1 MVLGRPADAG
11 TADLRTLRPHHR
23 LRTGRGGGPP
33 GGPGR
38 PGAGAKWRQPGRAL
52 DFAADWLAG
61 PWAGLGLPAEYAAAA
76 LLDLIRAPGR
86 AEADALGD
94 LTVEDGGEWPLA
106 APRRRADYLRDPRA
120 FGRDLRDARWKTA
133 FLRRALPL
141 PLPWDKVYAALKH
154 RQNG

>member
-1 MVLGRPADAG
+1 MLERLIYEPCAPTTAYEPAGEGVRPAVP
-11 TADLRTLRPHHR
+11 ADPA
-23 LRTGRGGGPP
+23 PV
-33 GGPGR
+33 
-38 PGAGAKWRQPGRAL
+38 PGAVAAARAGAL

-61 PWAGLGLPAEYAAAA
+61 PWAGLGLPAKYAAAA

>member
-1 MVLGRPADAG
+1 M
-11 TADLRTLRPHHR
+11 
-23 LRTGRGGGPP
+23 
-33 GGPGR
+33 
-38 PGAGAKWRQPGRAL
+38 
-52 DFAADWLAG
+52 
-61 PWAGLGLPAEYAAAA
+61 
-76 LLDLIRAPGR
+76 
-86 AEADALGD
+86 
-94 LTVEDGGEWPLA
+94 EDGGEWPLA